1 MKIKASSDGI
11 LKDILKEELSKKYT
25 RYLKRQNALYYING
39 FESKNYYE
47 VKKGDIIEI
56 KFESK
61 INKEEKIFILDD
73 ETISLLKQ
81 KIYDLQYYNYDEKYV
96 NIKIKDGHQWNLKI
110 KYSNTEKI
118 VHGDNKYPTNY
129 DDLIN
134 IINLLKEKNNIQ

>member
-1 MKIKASSDGI
+1 MFKWFKNKYLDIKYFYFSSGSVFLRMFNIYEIDFFN
-11 LKDILKEELSKKYT
+11 KKFIYT
-25 RYLKRQNALYYING
+25 KQN
-39 FESKNYYE
+39 
-47 VKKGDIIEI
+47 
-56 KFESK
+56 K

-110 KYSNTEKI
+110 KYSNKEKI

>member
-1 MKIKASSDGI
+1 MFKWFRNKYLDIKYFYFSSGSVFLRMFNIYEIDFFN
-11 LKDILKEELSKKYT
+11 KKFIYT
-25 RYLKRQNALYYING
+25 KQN
-39 FESKNYYE
+39 KT
-47 VKKGDIIEI
+47 
-56 KFESK
+56 
-61 INKEEKIFILDD
+61 NKEEKIFILDD

-110 KYSNTEKI
+110 KYSNKEKI

>member
-1 MKIKASSDGI
+1 MFKWFKNKYLDIKYFYFSSGSVFLRMFNIYEIDFFN
-11 LKDILKEELSKKYT
+11 KKFIYT
-25 RYLKRQNALYYING
+25 KQN
-39 FESKNYYE
+39 
-47 VKKGDIIEI
+47 
-56 KFESK
+56 K

-73 ETISLLKQ
+73 ETITLLKQ

-110 KYSNTEKI
+110 KYSNKEKI

>member
-1 MKIKASSDGI
+1 MFKWFKNKYLDIKYFYFSSGSVFLRMFNIYEIDFFN
-11 LKDILKEELSKKYT
+11 KKFIYT
-25 RYLKRQNALYYING
+25 KQNKTN
-39 FESKNYYE
+39 N
-47 VKKGDIIEI
+47 
-56 KFESK
+56 
-61 INKEEKIFILDD
+61 EEKIFILDD
-73 ETISLLKQ
+73 ETILLLKQ

-110 KYSNTEKI
+110 KYSNKEKI

>member
-1 MKIKASSDGI
+1 MFKWFKNKYLDIKYFYFSSGSVFLRMFNIYEIDFFN
-11 LKDILKEELSKKYT
+11 KKFIYT
-25 RYLKRQNALYYING
+25 KQN
-39 FESKNYYE
+39 
-47 VKKGDIIEI
+47 
-56 KFESK
+56 K

-73 ETISLLKQ
+73 ETILLLKQ

-110 KYSNTEKI
+110 KYSNKEKI

>member
-1 MKIKASSDGI
+1 MFKWFKNKYLDIKYFYFSSGSVFLRMFNIYEIDFFN
-11 LKDILKEELSKKYT
+11 KKFIYT
-25 RYLKRQNALYYING
+25 KQN
-39 FESKNYYE
+39 KT
-47 VKKGDIIEI
+47 
-56 KFESK
+56 
-61 INKEEKIFILDD
+61 NKEEKIFILDD
-73 ETISLLKQ
+73 ETILLLKQ

-110 KYSNTEKI
+110 KYSNKEKI

>member
-1 MKIKASSDGI
+1 MFKWFKNKYLDIKYFYFSSGSVLLRMFNIYEIDFFN
-11 LKDILKEELSKKYT
+11 KKFIYT
-25 RYLKRQNALYYING
+25 KQN
-39 FESKNYYE
+39 KT
-47 VKKGDIIEI
+47 
-56 KFESK
+56 
-61 INKEEKIFILDD
+61 NKEEKIFILDD

-110 KYSNTEKI
+110 KYSNKEKI

>member
-1 MKIKASSDGI
+1 MFKWFKN
-11 LKDILKEELSKKYT
+11 KY
-25 RYLKRQNALYYING
+25 L
-39 FESKNYYE
+39 
-47 VKKGDIIEI
+47 DI
-56 KFESK
+56 KFFYFSSGSVFLRMFNIYEIDFFNKKFIYTKQNK

-110 KYSNTEKI
+110 KYSNKEKI

>member
-1 MKIKASSDGI
+1 MFKWFKNKYLDIKYFYFSSGSVFLRMFNIYEIDFFN
-11 LKDILKEELSKKYT
+11 KKFIYT
-25 RYLKRQNALYYING
+25 KQN
-39 FESKNYYE
+39 KT
-47 VKKGDIIEI
+47 
-56 KFESK
+56 
-61 INKEEKIFILDD
+61 NKEEKIFILDG

>member
-1 MKIKASSDGI
+1 MFKWFKNKYLDIKYFYFSSGSVFLRMFNIYEIDFFN
-11 LKDILKEELSKKYT
+11 KKFIYT
-25 RYLKRQNALYYING
+25 KQN
-39 FESKNYYE
+39 KT
-47 VKKGDIIEI
+47 
-56 KFESK
+56 
-61 INKEEKIFILDD
+61 NKEEKIFILDD

-96 NIKIKDGHQWNLKI
+96 NIKIKDGHQWHLKI
-110 KYSNTEKI
+110 KYSNKEKI

>member
-1 MKIKASSDGI
+1 MFKWFKNKYLDIKYFYFSSGSVFLRMFNIYEIDFFN
-11 LKDILKEELSKKYT
+11 KKFIYT
-25 RYLKRQNALYYING
+25 KQN
-39 FESKNYYE
+39 
-47 VKKGDIIEI
+47 
-56 KFESK
+56 K
-61 INKEEKIFILDD
+61 INKEEKIFVLDD

-110 KYSNTEKI
+110 KYSNKEKI

>member
-1 MKIKASSDGI
+1 MFKWFKNKYLDIKYFYFSSGSVFLRMFNIYEIDFFN
-11 LKDILKEELSKKYT
+11 KKFIYT
-25 RYLKRQNALYYING
+25 KQN
-39 FESKNYYE
+39 KT
-47 VKKGDIIEI
+47 
-56 KFESK
+56 
-61 INKEEKIFILDD
+61 NKEEKIFILDD

>member
-1 MKIKASSDGI
+1 MFKWFKNKYLDIKYFYFSSGSVFLRMFNIYEIDFFN
-11 LKDILKEELSKKYT
+11 KKFIYT
-25 RYLKRQNALYYING
+25 KQN
-39 FESKNYYE
+39 
-47 VKKGDIIEI
+47 
-56 KFESK
+56 K

-96 NIKIKDGHQWNLKI
+96 NIRIKDGHQWNLKI
-110 KYSNTEKI
+110 KYSNKEKI

>member
-1 MKIKASSDGI
+1 MFKWFKNKYLDIKYFYFSSGSVFLRMFNIYEIDFFN
-11 LKDILKEELSKKYT
+11 KKFIYT
-25 RYLKRQNALYYING
+25 KQN
-39 FESKNYYE
+39 KT
-47 VKKGDIIEI
+47 
-56 KFESK
+56 
-61 INKEEKIFILDD
+61 NKEEKIFILDD

-110 KYSNTEKI
+110 KYSNKEKI